1 MKTALRQN
9 DQPGTSLEPIKDV
22 LSVSDLLLTP
32 RMTIPS
38 YQRPYKWTSKN
49 LSQLFDDIAL
59 HRDKRPYRLGTVVF
73 HRDNE
78 SLNIVDGQ
86 QRAVTLIL
94 AVRALI
100 ALRASGLKSH
110 NLSRQLADLG
120 GRMMNPRFSSPIS
133 RANISANYQ
142 EICRIVERAEFTEEL
157 VDFLLNGCE
166 VVVFELA
173 DLSEAFQF
181 FDSQNARGRDL
192 DPHDLLK
199 AYHLREFPQSDEQL
213 KATAVARWEN
223 TSSGRLATLFA
234 NYLYRIRGWSK
245 GRSAKHFSKDDVDL
259 FKGVNL
265 DAGLRYPYAEHL
277 RIVHLFV
284 NTYNDQL
291 APPGDPH
298 AMEFPFRL
306 DQVII
311 NGRRFFEMTTHYQD
325 RVWASFGDMAIMRQM
340 AADKQLSDFAC
351 RIVKTVDTYPG
362 RGRKGDGYARII
374 FDCLLICYID
384 KFGLVEISRA
394 VEKIFIWSYSL
405 RLSME
410 KVQLASMDN
419 YVLDNDL
426 FRLVSDATLPADFI
440 NHEAPL
446 LEGNES
452 TKTEP
457 IYELFQ
463 DMRYCA

>member
-1 MKTALRQN
+1 MKAALRQS
-9 DQPGTSLEPIKDV
+9 DRLSTSLEPIKDV
-22 LSVSDLLLTP
+22 LSVSELLLTP
-32 RMTIPS
+32 EMTIPT

-49 LSQLFDDIAL
+49 VSQLFGDIAL
-59 HRDKRPYRLGTVVF
+59 HRDKRPYRLGTVVL
-73 HRDNE
+73 HRDSE
-78 SLNIVDGQ
+78 GLNIVDGQ
-86 QRAVTLIL
+86 QRTVTLIL

-100 ALRASGLKSH
+100 ALRAAGLKSQDLA
-110 NLSRQLADLG
+110 NQLAKLRG
-120 GRMMNPRFSSPIS
+120 SMMNPRFSSPVSQAHIGT
-133 RANISANYQ
+133 NYQ
-142 EICRIVERAEFTEEL
+142 EICRIVERADFTEEL
-157 VDFLLNGCE
+157 IDFLLNGCE

-199 AYHLREFPQSDEQL
+199 AYHLREFPQADEKL
-213 KATAVARWEN
+213 KVAAVARWED

-234 NYLYRIRGWSK
+234 NYLYRIRSWSK
-245 GRSAKHFSKDDVDL
+245 GRSARYFSKDDVDL

-265 DAGLRYPYAEHL
+265 DAGRRYPYAEQL
-277 RIVHLFV
+277 RLVHLLV
-284 NTYNDQL
+284 NTHNELLDS
-291 APPGDPH
+291 PEDKR

-311 NGRRFFEMTTHYQD
+311 NGRRFFELTTHYQD
-325 RVWASFGDMAIMRQM
+325 RVWAVFGDVAIMRQM
-340 AADKQLSDFAC
+340 AADKQLGDFAC
-351 RIVKTVDTYPG
+351 RIIETIDTYPG
-362 RGRKGDGYARII
+362 RGRTGDGYARTI

-405 RLSME
+405 RLKME
-410 KVQLASMDN
+410 KVQLASMDKH
-419 YVLDNDL
+419 VLDHDL
-426 FRLVSDATLPADFI
+426 FRLLNDATLPADFI

-446 LEGNES
+446 LERNES
-452 TKTEP
+452 TKTDP
-457 IYELFQ
+457 VYKLFK

>member
-1 MKTALRQN
+1 MKTALRQIARRS
-9 DQPGTSLEPIKDV
+9 TSLDPIKDV
-22 LSVSDLLLTP
+22 LSVSELLLTP
-32 RMTIPS
+32 GMTIPN

-49 LSQLFDDIAL
+49 VSQMFGDIVL

-73 HRDNE
+73 HRDSE
-78 SLNIVDGQ
+78 GLNIVDGQ

-94 AVRALI
+94 AVRAVI
-100 ALRASGLKSH
+100 ALRAAGVKSH
-110 NLSRQLADLG
+110 NLARQLADLG
-120 GRMMNPRFSSPIS
+120 GRMMNPRFSSPVS
-133 RANISANYQ
+133 QANISTNYQ

-166 VVVFELA
+166 VVTFELA

-199 AYHLREFPQSDEQL
+199 AYHLREFPRSDEQL
-213 KATAVARWEN
+213 KAAAVARWED
-223 TSSGRLATLFA
+223 TSSRRLATLFA
-234 NYLYRIRGWSK
+234 NYLYRIRCWSK
-245 GRSAKHFSKDDVDL
+245 GRSAKHFGKDDVDL

-265 DAGLRYPYAEHL
+265 DAGLRYPYAEQL
-277 RIVHLFV
+277 RIVHLFI
-284 NTYNDQL
+284 NTYNGQL
-291 APPGDPH
+291 ESPADPR

-325 RVWASFGDMAIMRQM
+325 RLWASFGDIAIMRQM
-340 AADKQLSDFAC
+340 ASDKQLSEFSC
-351 RIVKTVDTYPG
+351 RIVETIDTYPG
-362 RGRKGDGYARII
+362 RDRTGDGYARTI
-374 FDCLLICYID
+374 FDCMLICYID

-405 RLSME
+405 RLRME

-419 YVLDNDL
+419 HVLKNDL
-426 FRLVSDATLPADFI
+426 FRLINDATLPFDFI
-440 NHEAPL
+440 NHDAPL